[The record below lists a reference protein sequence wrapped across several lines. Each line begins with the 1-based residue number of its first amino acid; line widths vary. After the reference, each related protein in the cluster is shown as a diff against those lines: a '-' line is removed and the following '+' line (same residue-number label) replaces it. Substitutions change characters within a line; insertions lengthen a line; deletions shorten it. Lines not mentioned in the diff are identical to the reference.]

1 MRPANKKGV
10 PGVPLHALDSIKD
23 ENTRMVLRSLVDGW
37 NVRNGNAGTGDAAF
51 ITKSDL
57 PALAQTVVKNYFQS
71 AGGAGTQN
79 YPNPTIDP
87 GQIGKIINE
96 LEASIFESKL
106 WKDLGTRIN
115 QIDLGLVAE
124 QQARIAA
131 VQQVANNLAAEIEA
145 RLGFEEV
152 TGSKISALQ
161 IVTDNQAEQ
170 ISGLTTRIDG
180 AESTIVNLQSTTT
193 TQATSLTALTT
204 RVEDTESNITD
215 LSITT
220 QAQAQ
225 SLSSLSTRVAGAE
238 SSISTLNTTTANQAS
253 VLVNLTTSL
262 NGVQSAIAREETTR
276 ANADNAIT
284 TSVNTQFA
292 QVNNSLSA
300 IQTQQ
305 TTLANSVSSLSQT
318 TTTLQSGLNGQ
329 TAALQTEAQTRANA
343 DGTLFAQYT
352 VKVDVNGYVSG
363 YGLASTAVNGV
374 PRSDFI
380 VRADR
385 FAIGSPSGP
394 GITPR
399 APFTVL
405 TTPRT
410 LADGT
415 VLPVGVYIDTAMVRE
430 LNATFINAGLL
441 YASKIYTGSQYIDFT
456 SKQPIQ
462 VMATATGYIQDINP
476 DRGNTLPDPLRYL
489 SPLFPTMRFYGPRLH
504 ASVPENQRVRS
515 STTRPLVFLVTVTAT
530 VNHWLSI
537 WYRKGSEIGA
547 ENEGWRAAPNN
558 EFVEEPQPDYGSA
571 ALSIQITETLA
582 DNDYIEFTA
591 STVGRPSTVW
601 EQWNRGKPELRFC
614 TMTAVVSNL

>member
-23 ENTRMVLRSLVDGW
+23 ENTRQVLRSLVDGW

-57 PALAQTVVKNYFQS
+57 PGLAQTAIKNYFAG
-71 AGGAGTQN
+71 AGGPGTQN
-79 YPNPTIDP
+79 YPNPTISP
-87 GQIGKIINE
+87 GEISRIINE
-96 LEASIFESKL
+96 LEASIFETQL
-106 WKDLGTRIN
+106 WKDLGARIN
-115 QIDLGLVAE
+115 QINLALVAE
-124 QQARIAA
+124 QQARIAS
-131 VQQVANNLAAEIEA
+131 VQGVADDLAAEAAA
-145 RLGFEEV
+145 RLGFNEV
-152 TGSKISALQ
+152 ASSNISALQ
-161 IVTDNQAEQ
+161 LVTENQAQQ
-170 ISGLTTRIDG
+170 ISGLITRADG
-180 AESTIVNLQSTTT
+180 AESSIINLQSTTS
-193 TQATSLTALTT
+193 TQATNLTALTT
-204 RVEDTESNITD
+204 RVGDTESNITD
-215 LSITT
+215 LQITT
-220 QAQAQ
+220 QEQAQ
-225 SLSSLSTRVAGAE
+225 SLSSLSTRMGGAE

-253 VLVNLTTSL
+253 LLVSLTTSL
-262 NGVQSAIAREETTR
+262 NGVQSAIAREEATR

-284 TSVNTQFA
+284 TSVSTQFA
-292 QVNNSLSA
+292 QVNNSLAA

-305 TTLANSVSSLSQT
+305 TTLSNNLASLSQT
-318 TTTLQSGLNGQ
+318 TTTLQSSLNGVSS
-329 TAALQTEAQTRANA
+329 ALSTEAQTRANA

-385 FAIGSPSGP
+385 FSIGSPSGP

-415 VLPVGVYIDTAMVRE
+415 VLNPGVYMDTAMVRE
-430 LNATFINAGLL
+430 LNGAFINAGLL
-441 YASKIYTGSQYIDFT
+441 YAAKIYTGSQYIDIT
-456 SKQPIQ
+456 SKKPIQ
-462 VMATATGYIQDINP
+462 VMATATGYLQRVDP
-476 DRGNTLPDPLRYL
+476 DRGPTLSDPLRYL
-489 SPLFPTMRFYGPRLH
+489 LPLFPTMRFYGPGLH
-504 ASVPENQRVRS
+504 ASVPESQRVRS
-515 STTRPLVFLVTVTAT
+515 SANRPLVFLVTVTAT
-530 VNHWLSI
+530 INHWLSI
-537 WYRKGSEIGA
+537 WYRKGSEIGSA
-547 ENEGWRAAPNN
+547 NEGWRAAPNN

-571 ALSIQITETLA
+571 ALSVQITETLA

-591 STVGRPSTVW
+591 STVGHPLTVW
-601 EQWNRGKPELRFC
+601 EQWNRSKPDLRFC